1 MGETYYVYIMTNRSG
16 TLYTG
21 MSSDL
26 KQRVY
31 IHKEKM
37 LEGFTK
43 KYRIDRLL
51 YYEETNDVESAIARE
66 KQIKSWSR
74 QKKLDLI
81 EKENP
86 TWEDLSEDWF

>member
-1 MGETYYVYIMTNRSG
+1 
-16 TLYTG
+16 

-26 KQRVY
+26 GQRVY

-37 LEGFTK
+37 VEGFSK

-51 YYEETNDVESAIARE
+51 YYEETSDVKAAIARE

-74 QKKLDLI
+74 QKKVELV
-81 EKENP
+81 EKANP

>member
-1 MGETYYVYIMTNRSG
+1 METYYVYIMTNRSG

-31 IHKEKM
+31 THKEGM
-37 LEGFTK
+37 VEGFTK

-51 YYEETNDVESAIARE
+51 YYEETSDVKAAISRE

-74 QKKLDLI
+74 QKKVELV
-81 EKENP
+81 EKANP